1 MNENGKDE
9 DRSNIRNKLFAFKG
23 LTLIG
28 SADIIGAIITGIFW
42 LFIASLIEVKEYGEL
57 HYFIGIAGLAYVI
70 TLIGTQNTVT
80 VYSAK
85 KINVVSTLFFISLLI
100 ASVTALV
107 VFFIYNKPDV
117 SLLVIGYAIND
128 LSIGYLLGKKLF
140 GNYSKYILTQRML
153 VFILGF
159 GFYFI
164 FGVEG
169 ILYAL
174 ALSYVHFLILMYK
187 GLKDSPINFS
197 SLKTRSGF
205 IINNYALSLV
215 GGFRGNIDKVIIA
228 PLLGFMLLGNLAL
241 ALQFYV
247 ILMVIP
253 QIVFK
258 YTLSHDAS
266 GIPTTK
272 VKLWTFM
279 FAIGICITTIVLSP
293 HLIPLFFQ
301 KFIDVVVAV
310 QILSISIIPATACL
324 FYISKFLGLEKSKSP
339 LIGLV
344 IQVTITILGIVILG
358 PMYGIIGIAIS
369 YVLASSGNLTYLFFT
384 NRLLEISQK

>member
-1 MNENGKDE
+1 
-9 DRSNIRNKLFAFKG
+9 
-23 LTLIG
+23 
-28 SADIIGAIITGIFW
+28 
-42 LFIASLIEVKEYGEL
+42 
-57 HYFIGIAGLAYVI
+57 
-70 TLIGTQNTVT
+70 
-80 VYSAK
+80 
-85 KINVVSTLFFISLLI
+85 
-100 ASVTALV
+100 
-107 VFFIYNKPDV
+107 
-117 SLLVIGYAIND
+117 
-128 LSIGYLLGKKLF
+128 
-140 GNYSKYILTQRML
+140 
-153 VFILGF
+153 
-159 GFYFI
+159 
-164 FGVEG
+164 
-169 ILYAL
+169 
-174 ALSYVHFLILMYK
+174 MYK
-187 GLKDSPINFS
+187 GLKDSPINYS

-228 PLLGFMLLGNLAL
+228 PLLGFILLGNLAL

-279 FAIGICITTIVLSP
+279 FAIVTCITTIVLSP
-293 HLIPLFFQ
+293 HIIPLFFQ

-339 LIGLV
+339 LIGLS

-358 PMYGIIGIAIS
+358 PMYGIIGISVS
-369 YVLASSGNLTYLFFT
+369 YVLASSGNLAYLFFT

>member
-1 MNENGKDE
+1 MVDDSKNLKDK
-9 DRSNIRNKLFAFKG
+9 IFAYKG
-23 LTLIG
+23 LGMIG
-28 SADIIGAIITGIFW
+28 SADIIGAAISAIFW
-42 LFIASLIEVKEYGEL
+42 LSIASVLEVEEYGEL
-57 HYFIGIAGLAYVI
+57 HYFIGIAGVVFVVA
-70 TLIGTQNTVT
+70 LIGTRQAIT

-85 KINVVSTLFFISLLI
+85 KVNVVSTLFFISLLAGAVAAI
-100 ASVTALV
+100 A
-107 VFFIYNKPDV
+107 VFFISNKIDV
-117 SLLVIGYAIND
+117 SLLLIAYIIND
-128 LSIGYLLGKKLF
+128 LSLGYLLGKKQF
-140 GNYSKYILTQRML
+140 SNYPKYILTQRAL
-153 VFILGF
+153 TFSLGF

-228 PLLGFMLLGNLAL
+228 PLLGFILLGNLAL

-279 FAIGICITTIVLSP
+279 FAIGTCITTIVLSP

-310 QILSISIIPATACL
+310 QILSIAIIPATASL
-324 FYISKFLGLEKSKSP
+324 FYLSKFLGLEKSKSP
-339 LIGLV
+339 LIGLS
-344 IQVTITILGIVILG
+344 IQVTITVLGIVILG